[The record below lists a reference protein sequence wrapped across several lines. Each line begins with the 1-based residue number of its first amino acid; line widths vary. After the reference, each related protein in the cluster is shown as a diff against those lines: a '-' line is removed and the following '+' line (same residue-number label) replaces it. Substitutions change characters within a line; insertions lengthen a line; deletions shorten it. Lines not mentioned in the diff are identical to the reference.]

1 MLRRQLHIDKVSGKA
16 MKMQQ
21 DQTAKREALPS
32 YFDFCV
38 IDNTRY
44 LQESYALRYEVYCN
58 EQHFLA
64 PEDYLSKLE
73 IDAFDNRALHI
84 GAINREGVLVGTV
97 RLVLPSAKGF
107 PLFEHCPL
115 FSEYKT
121 LADSNNRIQQAAAEI
136 SRLAV
141 SKSYRRRANDGMY
154 GLAET
159 EDKIAPQERDDKVTQ
174 RRNRP
179 ELVLGLYR
187 AMYRDSKRQGITHW
201 FAAMEKTLLRLL
213 HRYQFGFEP
222 IGPEIDYYGPVTP
235 YLAEIAKM
243 EEGIRQRHPELFAE
257 FVQGL
262 APEFLTIYPKNNGSR
277 SSSP

>member
-1 MLRRQLHIDKVSGKA
+1 
-16 MKMQQ
+16 MQQ
-21 DQTAKREALPS
+21 DQTAKSEALPS

-38 IDNTRY
+38 IDGTRY
-44 LQESYALRYEVYCN
+44 LQQSYALRYEVYCN

-64 PEDYLSKLE
+64 PEDYPAKLE
-73 IDAFDNRALHI
+73 MDAFDDDAIHI
-84 GAINREGVLVGTV
+84 GAINREDVLVGTV

-107 PLFEHCPL
+107 PLFEHCQL
-115 FSEYKT
+115 FSKYRT
-121 LADSNNRIQQAAAEI
+121 LADSTNPLQLSAAEI

-159 EDKIAPQERDDKVTQ
+159 EDKLEPQERDGKATH
-174 RRNRP
+174 RRHRA

-187 AMYRDSKRQGITHW
+187 AMYRDSKHQGITHW

-235 YLAEIAKM
+235 YLAEITKM
-243 EEGIRQRHPELFAE
+243 EEGIRQRYPELFAE
-257 FVQGL
+257 FVQDL
-262 APEFLTIYPKNNGSR
+262 DPEFQTIYPKNSGSGNAAV
-277 SSSP
+277 